1 MTNNKKVVQQLSR
14 ERKELL
20 TKIDRLAAFISQDGP
35 KLSSPLHL
43 SLLNNQLRSMQS
55 YLESIDARIIY
66 LRQEE

>member
-14 ERKELL
+14 ERKKLL

>member
-20 TKIDRLAAFISQDGP
+20 TKIDRLAAFISHDSS
-35 KLSSPLHL
+35 KLSSELHL